1 MAKSKIVKNKPVA
14 ENRLAETWSGEY
26 IFFWSKYLLPKKSL
40 NSEISFFKSQT
51 NSLALRYGY
60 IHVGDIFWGPKKKEK
75 PKCKLKASLLALAPK
90 YSPTHAPS

>member
-60 IHVGDIFWGPKKKEK
+60 IHVGDIVWDQKKKK
-75 PKCKLKASLLALAPK
+75 SLNAN
-90 YSPTHAPS
+90 